1 MGQGPPR
8 WHGGGGTEEAGGAG
22 PGEGG
27 RLGFFTSPLIT
38 PPTLPRITPSQGY
51 FPRAWG
57 LQAWGGWVRMASG
70 RGRKKAWFGFL
81 FKAASSPPP
90 RQVQC
95 GVTWGGGCAGRVFP
109 CPSPTGEAACL
120 HPRRLDLPR
129 RCLPSSPFALVF
141 PQPRGFGGAGCC
153 GPGAG
158 PPGSRGPDPRP
169 LALGAGAGVDGGAGS
184 PGGLALGVRVPSLSL
199 AFSPSPPHLNNV

>member
-1 MGQGPPR
+1 MRGR
-8 WHGGGGTEEAGGAG
+8 VREED
-22 PGEGG
+22 
-27 RLGFFTSPLIT
+27 LVSSPLLSL
-38 PPTLPRITPSQGY
+38 PPPPSPASPPARVISPEPGACRHGVDGCGWPR
-51 FPRAWG
+51 
-57 LQAWGGWVRMASG
+57 GGV
-70 RGRKKAWFGFL
+70 GRKRGLAFYLKL
-81 FKAASSPPP
+81 PPSPPP

-95 GVTWGGGCAGRVFP
+95 GVTWGGCAGRVFP